1 MARSIYIAGVY
12 EDRQKLQYW
21 EQEFERA
28 GHVVKASWLFEK
40 AIRGTLNAEQEAVIC
55 VRDLQDIDDCDTLVI
70 FGDAARRG
78 QGGRNVELGYA
89 IGTGKLI
96 IVVGFRENPFWYH
109 PAVVFVEEASEVLGL
124 I

>member
-1 MARSIYIAGVY
+1 MPRSIYIAGVY

-21 EQEFERA
+21 KQEFERE
-28 GHVVKASWLFEK
+28 GHLVKASWLFEQ
-40 AIRGTLNAEQEAVIC
+40 ADRGTLDNNAEAAVCI
-55 VRDLQDIDDCDTLVI
+55 RDLQDIDDCDTIII

-96 IVVGFRENPFWYH
+96 IAVGFRENPFWYH
-109 PAVVFVEEASEVLGL
+109 PAVVFVDEPSKVMEL

>member
-12 EDRQKLQYW
+12 EDRLKLQYW
-21 EQEFERA
+21 KQEFERA
-28 GHVVKASWLFEK
+28 GHLVKATWLFETAK
-40 AIRGTLNAEQEAVIC
+40 RGSLTPDEEAVIA

-70 FGDAARRG
+70 VGDPKRRG
-78 QGGRNVELGYA
+78 QGGRNTELGYS

-96 IVVGFRENPFWYH
+96 IAVGFRENPFWYH
-109 PAVVFVEEASEVLGL
+109 PSVQFVDEMADVLKL